1 MTFTST
7 DRAELV
13 RLFRERLMTVMTRS
27 GLNQSAFA
35 TRVGID
41 RSTLSQLLSPAND
54 RLPRLESVA
63 SIARLGQV
71 SLDWLLGLRDVEIAE
86 PGLLTDTL
94 SFERDAVSPVDE
106 RLVRWLEEAAGY
118 KIRHVPVSFP
128 DVLKTE
134 AVIAFEYENF
144 TTLSPQRRMEIT
156 QSRLDYLRRPE
167 TDMEAATPAHMMESF
182 ARGGGRW
189 QGLPAPVRRAQLDH
203 LIDLCDELYPRF
215 RWFLYDGREMY
226 SAPITIFGPARA
238 AIYIGQSFLVMQSR
252 DHIRSLIGH
261 FDQLLRA
268 AKVEPRQM
276 PDHLRG
282 LRQLCR

>member
-1 MTFTST
+1 MTFTSA

-13 RLFRERLMTVMTRS
+13 RLFRERLITVMTRS

-35 TRVGID
+35 SRVGVD

-71 SLDWLLGLRDVEIAE
+71 SLDWLLGLRDAETAE
-86 PGLLTDTL
+86 PELLTDTL
-94 SFERDAVSPVDE
+94 SFERDAASPLDG

-128 DVLKTE
+128 DVLKTP
-134 AVIAFEYENF
+134 AVIDFEYEHF
-144 TTLSPQRRMEIT
+144 VELSPQRRLEIT

-182 ARGGGRW
+182 ARGSGRW
-189 QGLPAPVRRAQLDH
+189 QGLPADIRRAQLDH

-215 RWFLYDGREMY
+215 RWFLYDGRELY
-226 SAPITIFGPARA
+226 SAPVTIFGPVRA
-238 AIYIGQSFLVMQSR
+238 AIYIGQSFLVMQNR
-252 DHIRSLIGH
+252 DHVRSLISH

-268 AKVEPRQM
+268 AKVDPRQM
-276 PDHLRG
+276 PDYLRR

>member
-1 MTFTST
+1 MTFTSS

-13 RLFRERLMTVMTRS
+13 RLFRERLITVMTRS

-106 RLVRWLEEAAGY
+106 RLVNWLEQAAGY

-144 TTLSPQRRMEIT
+144 TTLSPQRRIEIT
-156 QSRLDYLRRPE
+156 QSRLEYLRRPE

-215 RWFLYDGREMY
+215 RWFLYDGRELY